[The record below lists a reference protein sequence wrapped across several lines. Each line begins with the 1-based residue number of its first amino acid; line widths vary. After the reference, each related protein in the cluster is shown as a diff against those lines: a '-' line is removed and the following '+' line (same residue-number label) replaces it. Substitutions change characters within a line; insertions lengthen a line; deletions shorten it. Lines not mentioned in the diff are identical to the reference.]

1 MAMIKNA
8 GVLEISNR
16 ASIQVLN
23 TDAITT
29 LTDRIANHESGLN
42 TNAHQ
47 IGNIAGLQTALDGKE
62 PKIVTKGTAFNKD
75 FGTAAGTVCQG
86 NDGRLSDAR
95 TPLSHTHVI
104 GDVTGLSSALSGKQD
119 AFTGYTGSVT
129 VVTGVNF
136 GASTVTTKVMTYSNG
151 VLVSVV

>member
-1 MAMIKNA
+1 MALIKNA

-23 TDAITT
+23 ADAITT
-29 LTDRIANHESGLN
+29 LTDRISNHESGLN

-47 IGNIAGLQTALDGKE
+47 IVNISGLQSALDSKE

-75 FGTAAGTVCQG
+75 FGSISGTVCQG
-86 NDGRLSDAR
+86 DDSRLSDAR
-95 TPLSHTHVI
+95 NPLAHSHNI
-104 GDVTGLSSALSGKQD
+104 GDVSGLSTALSGKQD
-119 AFTGYTGSVT
+119 VFTGYTGSVT

-136 GASTVTTKVMTYSNG
+136 GASTVTTKVMTYTNG